1 MNTRA
6 AKPVSLDFVTSK
18 NRPLFARLRD
28 RMQMIVDV
36 GT

>member
-6 AKPVSLDFVTSK
+6 AKPGLLVFVTFK
-18 NRPLFARLRD
+18 NRPLFGRLRE